1 MLGGRV
7 SLVIAETALELVPE
21 ELTRHTSVQNHA
33 LRLEKKSNEIFLDR
47 SFHHS
52 AMKTGKIKMAW
63 KRGRPDIAH
72 FALLEALSTPLYLE
86 GMLDVFIHT
95 IDDKVI
101 TIGPNLRVPKS
112 YFRFEGVMMKLFK
125 DKIIKNQGSNKV
137 LLKLNDST
145 TFESLIRK
153 IIKSDNVIG
162 LTSIGSQSTP
172 DQVVLKNSVEE
183 KINCTFI
190 IGGFPKGHYSEYT
203 SKFFNS
209 SYSIAQ
215 YALESHVVIARIL
228 YECEKILLYDKD
240 YWQWLKDLLKM
251 KGFRNEV

>member
-1 MLGGRV
+1 MPGGRV

-21 ELTRHTSVQNHA
+21 ELTRYTSVRNHA
-33 LRLEKKSNEIFLDR
+33 LRMEKKSNEIFLDR

-52 AMKTGKIKMAW
+52 AMITGKIKMAW

-72 FALLEALSTPLYLE
+72 FALLEALSTPLYIE
-86 GMLDVFIHT
+86 GMLDVYVHT

-137 LLKLNDST
+137 LLRLHDST
-145 TFESLIRK
+145 TFEYLIRK
-153 IIKSDNVIG
+153 IIKSDKVIG
-162 LTSIGSQSTP
+162 LTSIGYQSTP
-172 DQVVLKNSVEE
+172 DQVVLKNSIE
-183 KINCTFI
+183 KNINCTFI

-203 SKFFNS
+203 SKLFDS

-215 YALESHVVIARIL
+215 HALESHVVIARIL
-228 YECEKILLYDKD
+228 YECEKMLLYTKD
-240 YWQWLKDLLKM
+240 YWQWLKDLLKIGEFPY
-251 KGFRNEV
+251 KV

>member
-1 MLGGRV
+1 MPGGRV

-21 ELTRHTSVQNHA
+21 ALTRHASVRNHA
-33 LRLEKKSNEIFLDR
+33 LRLEKKSNEILLDR

-52 AMKTGKIKMAW
+52 AMIAGKIKMAW

-72 FALLEALSTPLYLE
+72 LALLEALSTPLFIE
-86 GMLDVFIHT
+86 GILDVYIHT

-101 TIGPNLRVPKS
+101 IIGPNLRVPKS

-125 DKIIKNQGSNKV
+125 EKVIRSQESNNI
-137 LLKLNDST
+137 LLELHDNT
-145 TFESLIRK
+145 TFEYLIRN
-153 IIKSDNVIG
+153 IIESDKVVG

-172 DQVVLKNSVEE
+172 DQVVLKNFIDN
-183 KINCTFI
+183 KNDNKNINCTFV

-203 SKFFNS
+203 SKLFCC

-215 YALESHVVIARIL
+215 YAVESHIVIARVL
-228 YECEKILLYDKD
+228 YECEKILLYT
-240 YWQWLKDLLKM
+240 
-251 KGFRNEV
+251 NH